1 MKFQILKKEDN
12 FIINNDIIAEKVII
26 ATGGAT
32 FPKTGSTG
40 DGYYLTDNPVT
51 DIKYGLVPLITKKR
65 PVRHCRNYII

>member
-32 FPKTGSTG
+32 FPKNRFNWRWILS
-40 DGYYLTDNPVT
+40 D
-51 DIKYGLVPLITKKR
+51 R
-65 PVRHCRNYII
+65 